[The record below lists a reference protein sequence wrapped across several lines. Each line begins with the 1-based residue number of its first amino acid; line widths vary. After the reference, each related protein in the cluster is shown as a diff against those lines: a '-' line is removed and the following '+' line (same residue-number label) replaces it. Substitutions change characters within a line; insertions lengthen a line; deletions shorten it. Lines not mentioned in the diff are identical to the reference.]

1 MLVQGVHSSHYA
13 PSVAALYLP
22 QTVYSTI
29 TSHTQYAIKFLR
41 PKCIGTLAYSSFAQD
56 PATDLKE
63 YVAPAEQQLLEKLYF
78 AQLNIED
85 TWN

>member
-1 MLVQGVHSSHYA
+1 MLLLWLPFTCRRCT
-13 PSVAALYLP
+13 PSTA
-22 QTVYSTI
+22 TVYSTI